1 MYPKY
6 FGLKEPS
13 FSIAPD
19 PHYLFLSEQ
28 HKEALAHLLYG
39 AGESGGFVLLTG
51 EVGTGKTTVCRA
63 FLEQL
68 PEGVDV
74 ALIVNPAMTASELLL
89 TCCDE
94 FRIPVGEGER
104 SVKVLVDRLNDYLLA
119 AHAAGRRPVLMID
132 EAQNL
137 RPKVLEQIRLLTNLE
152 TTKAKLLQIFLIGQ
166 PELRTL
172 LDREG
177 LRQINQRITARYHLR
192 PLSAA
197 ETGDYIRHR
206 VAVAGVDR
214 PLFTAGAIRR
224 IHQLAGGVPRVVN
237 ILCDRALLGACV
249 SRASQVTP
257 AVVTKAAREV
267 RGEGVKTARPAAARP
282 AVAGAAALTLMLTAL
297 WLSVDR
303 LAGDPLDLI
312 AGWSESRPTPESAG
326 SGAIDPSVVAPVP
339 AAAEVGGPDAVVAV
353 AGEPAAASLS
363 PDAVAPVAAAAAVTP
378 PPAVVPAAVAAVSAG
393 EPVMPAAIAVD
404 TLAASLP
411 RVSLA
416 AIQPQSAADAVARI
430 GLPEE
435 AALRVLLRRW
445 GIAVQDL
452 GFGDPCGRVAVFGL
466 RCEREQGKLSHIRFY
481 DRPVLL
487 RMKDAG
493 GERRYAVLGALDAT
507 DATLDLPDGS
517 ERVPLAGIEL
527 IWNGDYTVVWQAP
540 PTGASVIGP
549 GAAGESVRWLRRLL
563 AQTPGADSADNGSAQ
578 FDVGLA
584 AAVRRFQVSR
594 GLSPDGIAGPRTLV
608 QLNNALTTP
617 GIPRLMSAPL
627 AAAAAAQR
635 GVAQTA
641 VDGTAADPGRAGR
654 SRIGLSA
661 DSQDLSVPPGNRG
674 AP

>member
-74 ALIVNPAMTASELLL
+74 ALIVNPAMTASELLRN
-89 TCCDE
+89 CCDE
-94 FRIPVGEGER
+94 FRIPVGEGEP
-104 SVKVLVDRLNDYLLA
+104 SVKVLVDRLNDYLLT

-152 TTKAKLLQIFLIGQ
+152 TTKAKLLQIFLVGQ
-166 PELRTL
+166 PELRTM

-177 LRQINQRITARYHLR
+177 LRQINQRITARYHLH

-224 IHQLAGGVPRVVN
+224 IHQFAGGVPRVIN

-267 RGEGVKTARPAAARP
+267 RGEWINTARPAAARP

-303 LAGDPLDLI
+303 LYGDPLELM
-312 AGWSESRPTPESAG
+312 AGWSESRPGPELAG
-326 SGAIDPSVVAPVP
+326 AAASDPPVVAPAP
-339 AAAEVGGPDAVVAV
+339 AATAGGSPDAAVAV
-353 AGEPAAASLS
+353 AGAPAAAPLS
-363 PDAVAPVAAAAAVTP
+363 PNVVAPVAAVAAVTP
-378 PPAVVPAAVAAVSAG
+378 PTAFVPAD
-393 EPVMPAAIAVD
+393 EPVASSPFPAD

-416 AIQPQSAADAVARI
+416 AIQPESAADALARLS
-430 GLPEE
+430 LPEE
-435 AALRVLLRRW
+435 TALRVLLRRW

-466 RCEREQGKLSHIRFY
+466 RCEREQGKLSHVRFY

-487 RMKDAG
+487 RMKDVG
-493 GERRYAVLGALDAT
+493 GERRYVVLGALDAA

-517 ERVPLAGIEL
+517 ERVPLTGIEST
-527 IWNGDYTVVWQAP
+527 WNGDYTVVWQAP
-540 PTGASVIGP
+540 PSGASVIGP

-563 AQTPGADSADNGSAQ
+563 AQAPGIDSADNGSAQ
-578 FDVGLA
+578 FDAALG

-608 QLNNALTTP
+608 QLNNAMTTP
-617 GIPRLMSAPL
+617 GIPHLMTAPL

-635 GVAQTA
+635 IAAQAA
-641 VDGTAADPGRAGR
+641 VEGTAADPGHVRLGP
-654 SRIGLSA
+654 SA
-661 DSQDLSVPPGNRG
+661 AVHYLAVPPVSDS

>member
-1 MYPKY
+1 VYPKY

-89 TCCDE
+89 NCCDE
-94 FRIPVGEGER
+94 FRIPVGEGEP

-152 TTKAKLLQIFLIGQ
+152 TTKAKLLQIFLVGQ
-166 PELRTL
+166 PELRTM

-224 IHQLAGGVPRVVN
+224 IHQIAGGVPRVIN

-297 WLSVDR
+297 WLFVDR
-303 LAGDPLDLI
+303 LYGDPLDLI
-312 AGWSESRPTPESAG
+312 AGWSEARPGPELVG
-326 SGAIDPSVVAPVP
+326 SVAIDPPGVAPAP
-339 AAAEVGGPDAVVAV
+339 AAAEAGGSATAV

-363 PDAVAPVAAAAAVTP
+363 PNAVAPVAAAAAMT
-378 PPAVVPAAVAAVSAG
+378 PAAAVPAG
-393 EPVMPAAIAVD
+393 EPVIPSPVEVD

-416 AIQPQSAADAVARI
+416 AIQPESAADALARI
-430 GLPEE
+430 SLPEE

-445 GIAVQDL
+445 GITVQDL

-466 RCEREQGKLSHIRFY
+466 RCEREQGKLSHVRFY

-487 RMKDAG
+487 RMKDVG
-493 GERRYAVLGALDAT
+493 GERRYVVLGALDAA

-517 ERVPLAGIEL
+517 ERVPLSAIEST
-527 IWNGDYTVVWQAP
+527 WNGDYTVVWQAP

-563 AQTPGADSADNGSAQ
+563 AQVPGIDSADNGSTQ
-578 FDVGLA
+578 FDAALG

-617 GIPRLMSAPL
+617 GIPHLMTAPL
-627 AAAAAAQR
+627 AAAAAAQSTA
-635 GVAQTA
+635 AQAA
-641 VDGTAADPGRAGR
+641 VDGTAADPGHL
-654 SRIGLSA
+654 RIGPSA
-661 DSQDLSVPPGNRG
+661 VVQDLSVPPGSRG

>member
-1 MYPKY
+1 VYPKY

-89 TCCDE
+89 NCCDE
-94 FRIPVGEGER
+94 FRIPVGEGEP

-152 TTKAKLLQIFLIGQ
+152 TTKAKLLQIFLVGQ
-166 PELRTL
+166 PELRTM

-224 IHQLAGGVPRVVN
+224 IHQFAGGVPRVIN

-267 RGEGVKTARPAAARP
+267 RGEGIKTARPAAARP
-282 AVAGAAALTLMLTAL
+282 AVAGAAALTLMFTAL

-303 LAGDPLDLI
+303 LYGDPVELI
-312 AGWSESRPTPESAG
+312 AGWSESRPGPELAG
-326 SGAIDPSVVAPVP
+326 AAALDPPVVAPAP
-339 AAAEVGGPDAVVAV
+339 AATEGGSPDAAV
-353 AGEPAAASLS
+353 AGAPLS
-363 PDAVAPVAAAAAVTP
+363 PNAVVPIAAAAAVTP
-378 PPAVVPAAVAAVSAG
+378 PTAAVPADEPVMSSAVAA
-393 EPVMPAAIAVD
+393 D

-416 AIQPQSAADAVARI
+416 AIQPESAADTLARI
-430 GLPEE
+430 SLPEE

-452 GFGDPCGRVAVFGL
+452 GFGDPCGRMAVFGL
-466 RCEREQGKLSHIRFY
+466 RCEREQGKLSHVRFY

-487 RMKDAG
+487 RMKDVG
-493 GERRYAVLGALDAT
+493 GERRYVVLGALDAA
-507 DATLDLPDGS
+507 DATLDLLDGS
-517 ERVPLAGIEL
+517 ERIPLTGIEST
-527 IWNGDYTVVWQAP
+527 WNGDYTVVWQAP

-563 AQTPGADSADNGSAQ
+563 AQVPGIDGADNGSAQ
-578 FDVGLA
+578 FDAALG

-617 GIPRLMSAPL
+617 GIPHLMTAPL

-635 GVAQTA
+635 TAAQAA
-641 VDGTAADPGRAGR
+641 VDGTAADPGRW
-654 SRIGLSA
+654 RIGPSA
-661 DSQDLSVPPGNRG
+661 AVQDLSVPPGSHG